1 MVSQKAIKRTQRGIF
16 MCSNLSNRPSEKTI
30 SKWISSRARRMG
42 FQRQDL
48 DDLQQQILLA
58 LMDFQFDPERS
69 NGASERTA
77 ITSVIDRQLRQ
88 FRRTRKR
95 YMGHVAGSEHMPD
108 QVIDS
113 SYGTDQSAHIG
124 MSADLALAR
133 TLLSPVE
140 REICDALADGQS
152 VNAIAKNMGMNWHT
166 VKKHVDT
173 IRDCLESLGMDE

>member
-1 MVSQKAIKRTQRGIF
+1 
-16 MCSNLSNRPSEKTI
+16 
-30 SKWISSRARRMG
+30 
-42 FQRQDL
+42 
-48 DDLQQQILLA
+48 
-58 LMDFQFDPERS
+58 
-69 NGASERTA
+69 
-77 ITSVIDRQLRQ
+77 
-88 FRRTRKR
+88 
-95 YMGHVAGSEHMPD
+95 
-108 QVIDS
+108 
-113 SYGTDQSAHIG
+113 